1 MSAKR
6 AIFELRTY
14 ALKPTHVSEYIN
26 LTKQKFH
33 LRTSH
38 SVLNGFWFHELGGT
52 LNAATH
58 IWQYESLAH
67 RAEVRAALGKDPEWI
82 NQYVSK
88 LLPCLASQVNKV
100 CVGTE
105 SVSIEKI
112 LQANEQKN
120 GVFQLVTAGKSD
132 DLEVFVKNVEEKGN
146 AEFLASFDT
155 VIGAE
160 NERSLLFRYGNV
172 DDTLHGVELKGQN
185 SVVIESCKNFKI
197 LMRIGVFVFSDR
209 F

>member
-14 ALKPTHVSEYIN
+14 ALKPTHVAEYIN

-58 IWQYESLAH
+58 IWQYDSLAH

-82 NQYVSK
+82 GQYVSK
-88 LLPCLASQVNKV
+88 LLPCLESQVNKV
-100 CVGTE
+100 CVSTE
-105 SVSIEKI
+105 GVGIEKI
-112 LQANEQKN
+112 LQGNGQEG
-120 GVFQLVTAGKSD
+120 GVFQLVTAKKSD
-132 DLEVFVKNVEEKGN
+132 DLEAFVKNVEMSGK
-146 AEFLASFDT
+146 AEFLASLDT

-160 NERSLLFRYGNV
+160 NERSLLFRYGSV
-172 DDTLHGVELKGQN
+172 DDTLHGIELKGQT
-185 SVVIESCKNFKI
+185 SVVMLPAPWSP
-197 LMRIGVFVFSDR
+197 LQ
-209 F
+209 